1 MSGGTLLMLTSHMK
15 SISVSCCTKHG
26 GSTNLMEEGC
36 FGKRSS
42 KNPEPEVKLAIV
54 RQKAQIV
61 LRRTC
66 SSMVQ
71 FIPVSS
77 LGTTENYQ
85 GTVLVL
91 M

>member
-54 RQKAQIV
+54 RQKTQIV
-61 LRRTC
+61 LRRPAQACC
-66 SSMVQ
+66 SSY
-71 FIPVSS
+71 
-77 LGTTENYQ
+77 L
-85 GTVLVL
+85 LVAL
-91 M
+91 AQQKITKGLS